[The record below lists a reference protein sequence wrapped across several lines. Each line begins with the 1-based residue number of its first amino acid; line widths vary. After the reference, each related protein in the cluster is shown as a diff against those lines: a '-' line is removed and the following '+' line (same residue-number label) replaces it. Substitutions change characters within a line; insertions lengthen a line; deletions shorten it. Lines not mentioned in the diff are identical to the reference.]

1 MRKALPILSLLS
13 VGSVLTYACNS
24 AEIGGGGTD
33 PTDDGGGDP
42 QVDMKTPLDPEMA
55 CGSVRAGA
63 TLSKQPVDVIFVI
76 DNSQSMTAEIT
87 AVQNN
92 INNSF
97 AQIIKASGIDYRII
111 MITRHGSASASQSV
125 CISAPLSS
133 VASCTTPPAQPGFT
147 PNFFHYSTE
156 ISSTDTFQKIINTYS
171 VPDEFTKPAAG
182 QGWSQWLRP
191 NAYKTFIAITDDT
204 IVEAPNTAAE
214 FDRQLLA
221 KSPTL
226 WGTTQKRNY
235 IYHAIA
241 GVLENPAGP
250 RIPYESTAPLV
261 GTKCSSAQNTGTI
274 HQNLAILTGGLRYP
288 VCQTANYDAVF
299 NKVAEG
305 VISGSKIAC
314 DFAMPTPPPGK
325 EFITET
331 AQLEYIPSTGPTKI
345 YTKVANLAACAPD
358 SFYIEN
364 NRVNLCAVSCNE
376 VQADPGA
383 KIEFLLECRVIIG

>member
-1 MRKALPILSLLS
+1 MRKTLPVLSLLS
-13 VGSVLTYACNS
+13 VGSVLAYACNS

-33 PTDDGGGDP
+33 PTDDGGIDP
-42 QVDMKTPLDPEMA
+42 QIDMKMLIDPEMA

-76 DNSQSMTAEIT
+76 DNSGSMTAEIT

-111 MITRHGSASASQSV
+111 MLTRHGSASADQSV
-125 CISAPLSS
+125 CITAPLSS

-147 PNFFHYSTE
+147 PNFFHYSVE
-156 ISSTDTFQKIINTYS
+156 IGSKNSFAQILATYS
-171 VPDEFTKPAAG
+171 IPDEFGKPAAN

-191 NAYKTFIAITDDT
+191 NAAKTFIEITDDN
-204 IVEAPNTAAE
+204 NTAVPAAATA
-214 FDRQLLA
+214 FDTQLLA
-221 KSPTL
+221 KSATL
-226 WGTTQKRNY
+226 WGTAQKRNY
-235 IYHAIA
+235 TFHAIA
-241 GVLENPAGP
+241 GVLENPAGAT
-250 RIPYESTAPLV
+250 IPYDPSAPIVTGNCSTAV
-261 GTKCSSAQNTGTI
+261 NNSME
-274 HQNLAILTGGLRYP
+274 HQNLAKLTGGLRYP

-299 NKVAEG
+299 KKVADG

-325 EFITET
+325 EFITDT
-331 AQLEYIPSTGPTKI
+331 AQLEYIPSTGATKI